1 MIKRLIR
8 LVLVVPIVMILFI
21 ILLLAIF
28 VPRVIEVFLGLLAM
42 GTLIV
47 VYSTWAFL
55 MISHRNDEDIN

>member
-28 VPRVIEVFLGLLAM
+28 VPRVIEIFLGLLTM

-55 MISHRNDEDIN
+55 MISHKEDNDIN